1 LAVTF
6 RESGWDVRAMQKLI
20 VMSATY
26 RQSSH
31 ASPEL
36 LAKDP
41 DNSLLSRGPAFRLT
55 AEMIRDAAL
64 KASGLLS
71 EKIGGPSVKP
81 YQPDGLWS
89 VNSETYKQDS
99 GADLYRRSMYT
110 FWRRTN
116 PPPSMSTFDAPLR
129 ATCIVQR
136 QKTSTP
142 LQSLVLLNDPQFIE
156 AAKVLSVNSLR
167 KYDDVNGRIMYCYR
181 SLTARKP
188 SEKEMSVLEKL
199 YAGQYEKFK
208 NDPMKMKGWL
218 NAGQYKIGK
227 EKDLPGIAAG
237 AVVASTIMNSDA
249 FVTKR

>member
-1 LAVTF
+1 
-6 RESGWDVRAMQKLI
+6 RAMQKLI
-20 VMSATY
+20 VTSSTY
-26 RQSSH
+26 KQSSH

-41 DNSLLSRGPAFRLT
+41 DNMLLARGPAFRLT

-71 EKIGGPSVKP
+71 DKIGGPSVKP

-89 VNSETYKQDS
+89 VNSEVYKQDS
-99 GADLYRRSMYT
+99 GADVYRRSLYT

-129 ATCIVQR
+129 ASCIVQR

-156 AAKVLSVNSLR
+156 AAKVLSVNSLKR
-167 KYDDVNGRIMYCYR
+167 YSEINDRIVYCYR

-188 SEKEMSVLEKL
+188 SAKEMNVLEKL
-199 YAGQYEKFK
+199 YSSQYEKFK
-208 NDPMKMKGWL
+208 TDPTKMKGWL

-227 EKDLPGIAAG
+227 EKDLPAIAAG
-237 AVVASTIMNSDA
+237 AVVASAIMNSDA